1 MYLSLS
7 HHSISQSPKKRNS
20 SKNYSTCK
28 LLLFVYFVINF
39 GTKPER
45 MYIMYRVKRQ
55 DDPEK
60 NLQLMAYMCKRVME
74 DESDQTAV
82 LANISAVINGYMD
95 RINWV
100 GFYII
105 KKNELVLGPFQGLPA
120 CVRIQV
126 GKGVCG
132 TAAYKRETQIVPN
145 VHDFPGHIACDSASN
160 SEIVI
165 PIIKNGEVFG
175 VLDVD
180 SPELNRFG
188 EIENKYLNE
197 ICTMLGT

>member
-1 MYLSLS
+1 
-7 HHSISQSPKKRNS
+7 
-20 SKNYSTCK
+20 
-28 LLLFVYFVINF
+28 
-39 GTKPER
+39 
-45 MYIMYRVKRQ
+45 MYRVKRQ
-55 DDPEK
+55 PNQEDNYK
-60 NLQLMAYMCKRVME
+60 LMAYMAKRILE
-74 DESDQTAV
+74 DDKDEIAS

-105 KKNELVLGPFQGLPA
+105 KDGELVLGPFQGLPA
-120 CVRIQV
+120 CIRISV

-132 TAAYKRETQIVPN
+132 TAVAKRETQIVED
-145 VHDFPGHIACDSASN
+145 VEQFPGHIACDSASK

-165 PIIKNGEVFG
+165 PIYKNGEVYG

-188 EIENKYLNE
+188 ALENKYLQE
-197 ICTMLGT
+197 ICNLITQQLQATG